1 MSDERNIQQQID
13 ELQRELA
20 MRAGVYP
27 GLISRG
33 KLRHS
38 EAEEH
43 NARLRAA
50 IATLTWCRDNRDTIA
65 AARKLQAQN
74 GGAA

>member
-1 MSDERNIQQQID
+1 MSGDRNIQQQID

-27 GLISRG
+27 GLVGRG
-33 KLRHS
+33 KLRQS
-38 EAEEH
+38 EADEH

-50 IATLTWCRDNRDTIA
+50 IATLAWCRDNREIIA
-65 AARKLQAQN
+65 AARKAQAET
-74 GGAA
+74 GGAE

>member
-1 MSDERNIQQQID
+1 MSQDRNIQQQID

-27 GLISRG
+27 GMISRG
-33 KLRHS
+33 KLRQS
-38 EAEEH
+38 EADEH

-50 IATLTWCRDNRDTIA
+50 IATLTWCRDNREAIA
-65 AARKLQAQN
+65 AARKALAAT
-74 GGAA
+74 GGAS